1 MRLLKYLCAVAALG
15 VVFVNSTAAGHMDTP
30 VAAPTPT
37 PTPTASEVLVQSSIR
52 VSALEQGAGEMAD
65 GEAAAVVLNLIDALL
80 LLL

>member
-15 VVFVNSTAAGHMDTP
+15 VVFVNSRAAGHMDTP
-30 VAAPTPT
+30 VAAPT

>member
-30 VAAPTPT
+30 VAAPT